1 MLTDICPMCSE
12 KGLRYSQNADIS
24 YQVVGQRLVPILD
37 LNEIGWFD
45 STELF
50 CPNCGANSSDNKEL
64 QELHHEYDNHV

>member
-1 MLTDICPMCSE
+1 MLTDICPLCNE

-24 YQVVGQRLVPILD
+24 YQIVGQRLVPILD
-37 LNEIGWFD
+37 INEIGWFD

-50 CPNCGANSSDNKEL
+50 CPNCGANSTEHKGL